1 MLSNCGVRK
10 WKLGGG
16 GIAIIFIALY
26 KVYIKKTSKVE
37 RDIIIFRTSGKAEI
51 SVKMEMCKENNYCKP
66 TGIKGGKESRYGH
79 DRVYKVFLYQAAQY
93 LFLLFV
99 KFQKTSLWLLYESL
113 Y

>member
-16 GIAIIFIALY
+16 RKIAIIFIAPY

-37 RDIIIFRTSGKAEI
+37 RDIIIFRTSDKAEI

-93 LFLLFV
+93 LFFIIRQIPKDFSMAFV
-99 KFQKTSLWLLYESL
+99 
-113 Y
+113 